1 MEHDECPRLI
11 RRRAICDRLQAFPV
25 GDHLAADAL
34 DPLKGCH
41 SVATIPPHCASAQKS
56 LGGMAV
62 ARLKNPARV
71 STLELNI
78 RALAEGRARRDAR
91 GVLRS
96 ASTHMLIVM
105 ALLW

>member
-1 MEHDECPRLI
+1 MEHDDCPRLV

-41 SVATIPPHCASAQKS
+41 SVATITPHCALATKS
-56 LGGMAV
+56 LCAMAV
-62 ARLKNPARV
+62 TRLQIPAHV

-78 RALAEGRARRDAR
+78 RRLAEGTARRDSR
-91 GVLRS
+91 RVLRS

-105 ALLW
+105 GLLW